1 MLMNDDTMN
10 FFSQLDGTI
19 IAPSNANAWGRGLLQ
34 WLEFTKLVGITIQ
47 GKGTIDGSGSVWWQD
62 YPFEDPIDSESE
74 LITPLNNTIQ
84 QHPPMPVIGFILYLP
99 LQLLSA
105 VSI

>member
-1 MLMNDDTMN
+1 M
-10 FFSQLDGTI
+10 DGTI
-19 IAPSNANAWGRGLLQ
+19 IAPTNSNAWGRGLLQ
-34 WLEFTKLVGITIQ
+34 WLEFTKLVGTTIQ

-62 YPFEDPIDSESE
+62 YPFEDPIDNESE
-74 LITPLNNTIQ
+74 LVIPLNNTVQ
-84 QHPPMPVIGFILYLP
+84 QHPPMPVINFNLYLP